1 MLCKQCWNTNRNI
14 EMYCPNMEFGVWRFE
29 GRSQKV
35 KRHSLTAFFRNV
47 GPIIL
52 YFGSTL
58 TFHYFNEQPTGQ
70 PTNWLTTNWPTNW
83 PTNQPTGRPTN
94 RPANQLAIQP
104 TGHPTNWPAN
114 QLANQPTNQL
124 ANQQTDRPK
133 NASSKLF

>member
-1 MLCKQCWNTNRNI
+1 M
-14 EMYCPNMEFGVWRFE
+14 
-29 GRSQKV
+29 

-104 TGHPTNWPAN
+104 TGQPTNW
-114 QLANQPTNQL
+114 LTNQL
-124 ANQQTDRPK
+124 TNWPTNKLTDRKMHHQNYFNPISPCGLRAF
-133 NASSKLF
+133 NTLSPPLERHLLIGV